1 MADTPFD
8 PETFEVNPTALEG
21 MTVVITGKLT
31 QIDRKQAEAL
41 VERAGRALGTYLKRK
56 KKWQQLK
63 ADAEAVSEVLVP
75 YTFRHRYA
83 KASHQKNDPVI
94 PLANIA
100 SAMGH
105 TIPVHLENYARFTP
119 DRTAELYDA
128 E

>member
-1 MADTPFD
+1 MSIIPNG
-8 PETFEVNPTALEG
+8 PEG
-21 MTVVITGKLT
+21 C
-31 QIDRKQAEAL
+31 
-41 VERAGRALGTYLKRK
+41 AGRALGTYLKRNT
-56 KKWQQLK
+56 KWQQLK

-75 YTFRHRYA
+75 YTFRHCYV

-119 DRTAELYDA
+119 DRTADLYDA

>member
-1 MADTPFD
+1 MS
-8 PETFEVNPTALEG
+8 
-21 MTVVITGKLT
+21 
-31 QIDRKQAEAL
+31 
-41 VERAGRALGTYLKRK
+41 
-56 KKWQQLK
+56 WQHEYQR
-63 ADAEAVSEVLVP
+63 
-75 YTFRHRYA
+75 FRYPNA

-119 DRTAELYDA
+119 DRTAELYDD